1 MQYVETEQPEN
12 IMVLP
17 VVMDARDSS
26 DEVYGKIMFIHAD
39 SIDNALLTRTRGINA
54 DIVV

>member
-1 MQYVETEQPEN
+1 MESAVSVQYVETEQPEN

-26 DEVYGKIMFIHAD
+26 DEVYGKIMFIHA
-39 SIDNALLTRTRGINA
+39 GIKEVSLDAPN
-54 DIVV
+54 